1 MARVVLHFVG
11 MRLAKIFLLALVG
24 SSLAACDRAVP
35 GNTAA
40 EPRAVPATPAAAPQA
55 KPVAAAVNP
64 SPAAPAVPQ
73 PALQVISDA
82 FITGAVRAAL
92 MGDPGL
98 EGADVSVNTSH
109 GVVSLTGHVKSREQ
123 AAIAASHAGGEDG
136 VMRVDN
142 TLVVLN
148 D

>member
-1 MARVVLHFVG
+1 VLRFSG
-11 MRLAKIFLLALVG
+11 MRYGKIIVAALIGASLGACERAIPRTGEGQPPTGAPTAGNAPDTLVAATTPNAAPGATKAK
-24 SSLAACDRAVP
+24 
-35 GNTAA
+35 
-40 EPRAVPATPAAAPQA
+40 AVPAPET
-55 KPVAAAVNP
+55 V
-64 SPAAPAVPQ
+64 
-73 PALQVISDA
+73 SDA

-98 EGADVSVNTSH
+98 RGADVSVNTSH
-109 GVVSLTGHVKSREQ
+109 GVVSLTGRVRSREQ
-123 AAIAASHAGGEDG
+123 AVIAAAHAEGEDG

>member
-1 MARVVLHFVG
+1 
-11 MRLAKIFLLALVG
+11 MRLAKIIPLALVG
-24 SSLAACDRAVP
+24 ASLAACEPAVP
-35 GNTAA
+35 GTAEAEPHTLPATAA
-40 EPRAVPATPAAAPQA
+40 AKATA
-55 KPVAAAVNP
+55 KLATVAANQ
-64 SPAAPAVPQ
+64 APDQSGVRQ
-73 PALQVISDA
+73 PAPETVSDA

-98 EGADVSVNTSH
+98 QGADVSVNTSH
-109 GVVSLTGHVKSREQ
+109 GVVSLTGQVKNREQ
-123 AAIAASHAGGEDG
+123 AAIAAAHAEGEDG

>member
-1 MARVVLHFVG
+1 MARVVLRISA
-11 MRLAKIFLLALVG
+11 MRLAKTIILALLG
-24 SSLAACDRAVP
+24 ASLAACERPAP
-35 GNTAA
+35 GSAAA
-40 EPRAVPATPAAAPQA
+40 EPQSLPAVAAAPQA
-55 KPVAAAVNP
+55 KPVALAANA
-64 SPAAPAVPQ
+64 SPAAAEAPAPE
-73 PALQVISDA
+73 VISDA

-98 EGADVSVNTSH
+98 RGSDVSVNTSH

-123 AAIAASHAGGEDG
+123 AAIAAAHAEGEDG

>member
-1 MARVVLHFVG
+1 MARVVLLFVG
-11 MRLAKIFLLALVG
+11 MTPPKLILLALVG
-24 SSLAACDRAVP
+24 ASLAACERAAPPSAQTEPQAVPSAASPSPNTKVARAVDP
-35 GNTAA
+35 PSTK
-40 EPRAVPATPAAAPQA
+40 PQTRPAPET
-55 KPVAAAVNP
+55 
-64 SPAAPAVPQ
+64 
-73 PALQVISDA
+73 ISDA

-98 EGADVSVNTSH
+98 RGADVSVNTSH

-123 AAIAASHAGGEDG
+123 AAIAAAHAEGEDG

>member
-1 MARVVLHFVG
+1 
-11 MRLAKIFLLALVG
+11 MRLAKILLLGLLGA
-24 SSLAACDRAVP
+24 SLAACERAVP
-35 GNTAA
+35 GYSEAATPHAISPTAA
-40 EPRAVPATPAAAPQA
+40 ASPPA
-55 KPVAAAVNP
+55 KPVAVADP
-64 SPAAPAVPQ
+64 SPAVAATLQ
-73 PALQVISDA
+73 PAPQVISDA

-98 EGADVSVNTSH
+98 RGSDVSVNTSH
-109 GVVSLTGHVKSREQ
+109 GVVSLTGQVKTREQ
-123 AAIAASHAGGEDG
+123 AAIAAAHAEGEDG

>member
-1 MARVVLHFVG
+1 MK
-11 MRLAKIFLLALVG
+11 LAKILLLG
-24 SSLAACDRAVP
+24 LLGTSLAACERLVP
-35 GNTAA
+35 GNSEAA
-40 EPRAVPATPAAAPQA
+40 TPRAALPTAAAPPA
-55 KPVAAAVNP
+55 TKPGAAADPSPAVAAAL
-64 SPAAPAVPQ
+64 Q
-73 PALQVISDA
+73 PAPEVISDA

-98 EGADVSVNTSH
+98 RGSDVSVNTSH
-109 GVVSLTGHVKSREQ
+109 GVVSLTGRVKSREQ
-123 AAIAASHAGGEDG
+123 AAIAAAHAEGEDG

>member
-1 MARVVLHFVG
+1 MARVVLRFLG

-24 SSLAACDRAVP
+24 ASLGACERAVP
-35 GNTAA
+35 GNAAAGPQTLPATAA
-40 EPRAVPATPAAAPQA
+40 ATPQA
-55 KPVAAAVNP
+55 KPLTATANP
-64 SPAAPAVPQ
+64 SPAAAAVRQ
-73 PALQVISDA
+73 PAPEVISDA
-82 FITGAVRAAL
+82 FITGAVRASL

-98 EGADVSVNTSH
+98 QGADVSVNTSH

-123 AAIAASHAGGEDG
+123 AAIAASHAEGEDG